1 MVSFFARHT
10 QAQQR
15 AASWLLVVLLPLL
28 TAWLGL
34 QAGLRHPQAD
44 ALAILL
50 GVLALWATQ
59 LLTPGVIALLN
70 VLLLVLLDVMPVNE
84 VVASLSSDG
93 VLILFSLLV
102 LSAAWISSGLGRRS
116 TLLLLSALP
125 DRPFWR
131 MQGIMLSGAIH
142 ATWLPSPSARLHL
155 LRNTLAPLPARDG
168 HAWFALW
175 AGASL
180 SASWALAGKPGNV
193 MAFGLFD
200 SQTRLAFGWV
210 QWPIAASASIAL
222 LWLAHTLASHLYL
235 PTSSTS
241 AWRPMLREQLAIQG
255 PMQRRE
261 WGMLTIMV
269 LLLLGILTAPI
280 HKIPLAWLLLLL
292 VALAQISV
300 APRLGLL
307 WQRLDGSVLWM
318 VATVITWGPT
328 LHAIGLDAL
337 LIRHAEPGISM
348 LKHQLPTFMA
358 LWALCVL
365 MVRLL
370 LPQRV
375 AETVLLLCILPLA
388 EAAGISQWVLAFVVL
403 LLSDAEIFACRSR
416 AWRLWQRWLARSAPS
431 VSSSQFGPW
440 RYPLTMLAARLGAV
454 SLSLPLWSALDIL

>member
-1 MVSFFARHT
+1 MTSLVVRHT
-10 QAQQR
+10 RPQRR

-34 QAGLRHPQAD
+34 LAGLRHPQAE

-50 GVLALWATQ
+50 GVLVLWGTR

-70 VLLLVLLDVMPVNE
+70 VLLLVLLDIMPAHD

-102 LSAAWISSGLGRRS
+102 LGAAWMHSGLGRRT

-131 MQGIMLSGAIH
+131 MQGIMLSGTIH
-142 ATWLPSPSARLHL
+142 ATWLPSPTARLHL
-155 LRNTLAPLPARDG
+155 LRNTLAPLQARDG
-168 HAWFALW
+168 QAWFALW

-180 SASWALAGKPGNV
+180 SASWVLAGKPGNV

-200 SQTRLAFGWV
+200 GQTRLAFGWV

-222 LWLAHTLASHLYL
+222 LWLAHTLASHRYL
-235 PTSSTS
+235 PPSPTS

-255 PMQRRE
+255 PMHRRE
-261 WGMLTIMV
+261 WGMLTIIV
-269 LLLLGILTAPI
+269 LLLLGALTAPI

-292 VALAQISV
+292 VALALISV

-307 WQRLDGSVLWM
+307 WQRLDGGVLWM

-337 LIRHAEPGISM
+337 LVRHAEPAISM
-348 LKHQLPTFMA
+348 LKHQLPIFMA

-365 MVRLL
+365 MVRLI
-370 LPQRV
+370 LPQGV

-388 EAAGISQWVLAFVVL
+388 EAAGISQWALAFVVL
-403 LLSDAEIFACRSR
+403 LLCDAEIFACHRR
-416 AWRLWQRWLARSAPS
+416 VWRIWQRWLARQPAPP
-431 VSSSQFGPW
+431 SSRFEPW
-440 RYPLTMLAARLGAV
+440 RYPLSMLAARLGAV
-454 SLSLPLWSALDIL
+454 SVSLPLWSALDIL